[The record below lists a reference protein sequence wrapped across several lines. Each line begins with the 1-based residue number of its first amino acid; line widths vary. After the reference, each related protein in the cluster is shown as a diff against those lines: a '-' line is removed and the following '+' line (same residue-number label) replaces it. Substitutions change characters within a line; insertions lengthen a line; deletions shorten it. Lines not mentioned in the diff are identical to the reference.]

1 MQRRS
6 KSSLGRQGED
16 LAVKYLEAKGY
27 CILERNYAT
36 RFGEIDIVASWSAAQ
51 NSERLVFVEVKL
63 RRNRHYGYPEE
74 SITLKK
80 LNHLILAS
88 QSYLQEHLLEDAD
101 WQIDVLS
108 IEIMEDRSPEIIHL
122 ENVSASL
129 APPDRDGL
137 YGKKR

>member
-1 MQRRS
+1 MQQRS

-36 RFGEIDIVASWSAAQ
+36 RFGEIDVIASWSAAQ

-63 RRNRHYGYPEE
+63 RRNRRYGYPEE

-80 LNHLILAS
+80 LHHLILAS
-88 QSYLQEHLLEDAD
+88 QDYLQKHLLEDSD
-101 WQIDVLS
+101 WQIDVIS
-108 IEIMEDRSPEIIHL
+108 IEMKEERSPEIIHL
-122 ENVSASL
+122 ENVTASL
-129 APPDRDGL
+129 ALNHCGDL